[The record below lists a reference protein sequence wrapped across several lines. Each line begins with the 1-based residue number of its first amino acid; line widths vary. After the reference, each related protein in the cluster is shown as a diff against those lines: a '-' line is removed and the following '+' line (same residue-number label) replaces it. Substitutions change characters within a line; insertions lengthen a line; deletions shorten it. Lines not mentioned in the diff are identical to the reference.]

1 MNRRSIRRNLQKG
14 FTLIELMIVVAI
26 IGILAAIALP
36 AYQNYIK
43 RSKVV
48 EVFAAATAPKAD
60 IGEFASVQLK
70 LPGATDIKID
80 PPKAGGF
87 VKDPVTWDGTKITAT
102 AQNIGAGVDG
112 KSIVLTASMDAT
124 TGQVSWDCKT
134 NSDIPIEFRPA
145 SCK

>member
-43 RSKVV
+43 RSKVT
-48 EVFAAATAPKAD
+48 EVFAATTAPKAD
-60 IGEFASVQLK
+60 IGEFASVKLA
-70 LPGATDIKID
+70 LPGVADIVID
-80 PPKAGGF
+80 PPKAGGY
-87 VKDPVTWDGTKITAT
+87 VSAVTWSGTVLTGT
-102 AQNIGAGVDG
+102 AQNISSDVDG
-112 KSIVLTASMDAT
+112 QTITLTASLDSAG
-124 TGQVSWDCKT
+124 TGQVSWVCAG
-134 NSDIPIEFRPA
+134 SIPKQFRPA